1 MKKTFT
7 INLNGIVFNI
17 DEDAYEKLH
26 AYLAAIEKHFAK
38 EEERKE
44 IIMDIEARLA
54 EIFGGRINASK
65 QVITI
70 DDVNDVIQIMGQ
82 PGDFT
87 EDDQTQGTDESV
99 TNHKKYRRM
108 YRDPDNRL
116 IGGVCSGLSAYFG
129 MDPVFLR
136 LIFLIAFFGFG
147 VGLLIYLILWIVL
160 PEART
165 TAQKL
170 EMRGEKVNVSS
181 IGNFVKDE
189 FDNVK
194 RSMNFGKRNA

>member
-1 MKKTFT
+1 MKKTFS

-17 DEDAYEKLH
+17 DEDAYDKLH
-26 AYLAAIEKHFAK
+26 LYLSSIERHFSK

-44 IIMDIEARLA
+44 IIVDIEARLA
-54 EIFGGRINASK
+54 EIFSGKIKPTK
-65 QVITI
+65 QVINV
-70 DDVNDVIQIMGQ
+70 DDVDDVIRMMGQ
-82 PGDFT
+82 PGDFADEESEEIPK
-87 EDDQTQGTDESV
+87 EDPLY
-99 TNHKKYRRM
+99 HKKYRRM
-108 YRDPDNRL
+108 YRDPDSRV

-129 MDPVFLR
+129 IDPVFLR

-170 EMRGEKVNVSS
+170 EMRGEKVNVSN

-189 FDNVK
+189 FNNMK
-194 RSMNFGKRNA
+194 RNISFGKKNA

>member
-1 MKKTFT
+1 MKKTFS

-17 DEDAYEKLH
+17 DEDAFEKLQV
-26 AYLAAIEKHFAK
+26 YLTSIENHFSK
-38 EEERKE
+38 ENERKE
-44 IIMDIEARLA
+44 IIADIEARLA
-54 EIFGGRINASK
+54 EIFSGKISTSK
-65 QVITI
+65 QVINL
-70 DDVNDVIQIMGQ
+70 DDVDEVIRIMGQ
-82 PGDFT
+82 PGDFADEET
-87 EDDQTQGTDESV
+87 ENIPKEDPLY
-99 TNHKKYRRM
+99 HKQYRRM
-108 YRDPDNRL
+108 YRDPDSRL

-129 MDPVFLR
+129 IDPVFLR

-170 EMRGEKVNVSS
+170 EMRGEKVNVSN

-189 FDNVK
+189 FSNMK
-194 RSMNFGKRNA
+194 KNMNFGKKNA

>member
-1 MKKTFT
+1 MKKTFS

-17 DEDAYEKLH
+17 DEDAYEKLQS
-26 AYLAAIEKHFAK
+26 YLTSIERHFSK

-44 IIMDIEARLA
+44 IIADIEARLA
-54 EIFGGRINASK
+54 EIFSGKTNASR
-65 QVITI
+65 QVISM
-70 DDVNDVIQIMGQ
+70 DEVNEVIRMMGQ
-82 PGDFT
+82 PGDFADEQAEEIPR
-87 EDDQTQGTDESV
+87 EDLLY
-99 TNHKKYRRM
+99 HKKYRRM
-108 YRDPDNRL
+108 YRDPDSRL

-147 VGLLIYLILWIVL
+147 VGLLVYLILWVVL

-170 EMRGEKVNVSS
+170 EMRGEKVNVSN
-181 IGNFVKDE
+181 IGNFVKEE
-189 FDNVK
+189 FNNVK
-194 RSMNFGKRNA
+194 RNINFGKKNA

>member
-1 MKKTFT
+1 MKKTFS

-17 DEDAYEKLH
+17 DEDAYEKMQS
-26 AYLAAIEKHFAK
+26 YLTSIERHFSR

-44 IIMDIEARLA
+44 IIADIEARLA
-54 EIFGGRINASK
+54 EIFSGKTSASK
-65 QVITI
+65 QVINM
-70 DDVNDVIQIMGQ
+70 DDVDEVIRMMGQ
-82 PGDFT
+82 PGDFADEEAEEIPK
-87 EDDQTQGTDESV
+87 EDPLY
-99 TNHKKYRRM
+99 HKKYRRM
-108 YRDPDNRL
+108 YRDPDSRL

-147 VGLLIYLILWIVL
+147 VGLLVYLILWIVL

-170 EMRGEKVNVSS
+170 EMRGEKVNVSN
-181 IGNFVKDE
+181 IGNFVKEE
-189 FDNVK
+189 FNNVK
-194 RSMNFGKRNA
+194 RNINFGKKNA

>member
-1 MKKTFT
+1 MKKTFS

-17 DEDAYEKLH
+17 DEDAYDKLQL
-26 AYLAAIEKHFAK
+26 YLSSIERHFSK

-44 IIMDIEARLA
+44 IIVDIEARLA
-54 EIFGGRINASK
+54 EIFSGKIKPTK
-65 QVITI
+65 QVINV
-70 DDVNDVIQIMGQ
+70 DDVDDVIRMMGQ
-82 PGDFT
+82 PGDFADEESEEIPK
-87 EDDQTQGTDESV
+87 EDPLY
-99 TNHKKYRRM
+99 HKKYRRM
-108 YRDPDNRL
+108 YRDPDSRV

-129 MDPVFLR
+129 IDPVFLR

-170 EMRGEKVNVSS
+170 EMRGEKVNVSN

-189 FDNVK
+189 FNNMK
-194 RSMNFGKRNA
+194 RNISFGKKNA